1 MSYFVNRIFAAF
13 FSRTQRAYRP
23 KEPGIAGEKYRFSKC
38 VHLARRKIRSFLFSP
53 CGS

>member
-23 KEPGIAGEKYRFSKC
+23 KEPGIAGE
-38 VHLARRKIRSFLFSP
+38 RSTDSLSVFTWH
-53 CGS
+53 